1 MTRKAL
7 SLLLALT
14 LLLCSLPGW
23 AAGMAVRAVGGVSI
37 AVDDDDA
44 VTAATNVGSTLYL
57 LYQSGAVATR
67 PVDNNELTVLGEVLN
82 TQYYTEAPETEE
94 GRARMDRLF
103 VWDGR
108 VYGMCTPSGEVWTL
122 LDDTGAFAPAKV
134 EGLTVDTSGLI
145 RKEEGEEYSSTVELS
160 SFFCE
165 GDWLYYTGMVYMG
178 TPYAVA
184 GRMSLETGEK
194 QDFACEN
201 LLSLAPVGDGTLM
214 ALVYDI
220 SALYSAT
227 TQVDLTQAAQYG
239 LFDPEKDAVASLA
252 DLPTDNTMGGYSTSG
267 ICVGNGTLYYMD
279 GSRIAGIDL
288 ATGEKRLSAYT
299 GGGMVSNGGA
309 GPLCGWVL
317 CFDQQL

>member
-82 TQYYTEAPETEE
+82 TQYYTDVPETEE
-94 GRARMDRLF
+94 GQIRMDRLF
-103 VWDGR
+103 VWNGR
-108 VYGMCTPSGEVWTL
+108 VCGLCTPSGEVWTL

-145 RKEEGEEYSSTVELS
+145 RKEEGEE
-160 SFFCE
+160 
-165 GDWLYYTGMVYMG
+165 
-178 TPYAVA
+178 
-184 GRMSLETGEK
+184 
-194 QDFACEN
+194 
-201 LLSLAPVGDGTLM
+201 
-214 ALVYDI
+214 
-220 SALYSAT
+220 
-227 TQVDLTQAAQYG
+227 
-239 LFDPEKDAVASLA
+239 
-252 DLPTDNTMGGYSTSG
+252 
-267 ICVGNGTLYYMD
+267 
-279 GSRIAGIDL
+279 
-288 ATGEKRLSAYT
+288 
-299 GGGMVSNGGA
+299 
-309 GPLCGWVL
+309 
-317 CFDQQL
+317 